1 METIG
6 KILANARER
15 KGISIQDLANTTK
28 IVSRFIVALEDER
41 FEELPGD
48 VYVKGFLR
56 NISDKLGLNSSDVL
70 EIYNLQKSGMLYAPV
85 ESLLKNRTKSIK
97 VEKKD
102 LKIDDSEA
110 LDKDVVND
118 DAISNNKTS
127 DKINLKDNNKTSSEI
142 DAAEQLRGK
151 NQKIKLDKIKERSI
165 EYALKETSKV
175 TSANS
180 SLYSAEQALLVV
192 SRQDLPVFRK
202 RRGFRRRFL
211 LLGLFSLVII
221 LVGLFYIFKDNL
233 NIALPKFGGDNSEIK
248 NDNASVQRSI
258 VDTLAKQNVKEEDII
273 YFKPLGISAT
283 IKFVN
288 IGNIVKG
295 DINGDEF
302 SLSKS
307 SPVIHDLNGNGI
319 DDFRMSLIEVYEDLA
334 TVEIERLIENNVVTN
349 TNAGPL
355 ANDVNNTNNTIIQNV
370 ADNNFGIEMVG
381 DVMYLYRDIE
391 KTSISVDMTAKG
403 FVYVRYFIDSER
415 PATTNLLSGKS
426 LKLKG
431 EDVIMLTLGDAGEIV
446 VNVNGKPVVLGL
458 PGDTVN
464 KTIKWVKNLDDSTK
478 YSLTISD
485 TK

>member
-15 KGISIQDLANTTK
+15 KGISIQDLESTTK
-28 IVSRFIVALEDER
+28 IVSRFIVALEEER
-41 FEELPGD
+41 FDELPGD

-70 EIYNLQKSGMLYAPV
+70 EVYNLQKSGMLYAPV

-102 LKIDDSEA
+102 LKIDD
-110 LDKDVVND
+110 KVNENVINNNNNKID
-118 DAISNNKTS
+118 NISNNKT
-127 DKINLKDNNKTSSEI
+127 DKEI
-142 DAAEQLRGK
+142 DTAEEIRGK
-151 NQKIKLDKIKERSI
+151 NQKIKLDRIKERSI

-175 TSANS
+175 SSVNN

-192 SRQDLPVFRK
+192 SRQDLPVLRRK
-202 RRGFRRRFL
+202 RGFRRRFIL
-211 LLGLFSLVII
+211 FGLFFLVVI
-221 LVGLFYIFKDNL
+221 LGVLFYIFKDDF
-233 NIALPKFGGDNSEIK
+233 NIVLPKFGGDDSEIK
-248 NDNASVQRSI
+248 NDNVSVQRSI

-283 IKFVN
+283 IKFVS

-307 SPVIHDLNGNGI
+307 SPVVHDLNGNGI
-319 DDFRMSLIEVYEDLA
+319 DDFRMSLVEVYEDLA
-334 TVEIERLIENNVVTN
+334 TVEIERLIENNALGNDISLTN
-349 TNAGPL
+349 ETI
-355 ANDVNNTNNTIIQNV
+355 VQNTS
-370 ADNNFGIEMVG
+370 DNNFGIEMVG

-391 KTSISVDMTAKG
+391 KTSINIDMTAKG

-464 KTIKWVKNLDDSTK
+464 KTIKWVKNLNDSTK

>member
-1 METIG
+1 M
-6 KILANARER
+6 
-15 KGISIQDLANTTK
+15 
-28 IVSRFIVALEDER
+28 
-41 FEELPGD
+41 
-48 VYVKGFLR
+48 
-56 NISDKLGLNSSDVL
+56 
-70 EIYNLQKSGMLYAPV
+70 
-85 ESLLKNRTKSIK
+85 
-97 VEKKD
+97 
-102 LKIDDSEA
+102 
-110 LDKDVVND
+110 
-118 DAISNNKTS
+118 
-127 DKINLKDNNKTSSEI
+127 
-142 DAAEQLRGK
+142 
-151 NQKIKLDKIKERSI
+151 
-165 EYALKETSKV
+165 
-175 TSANS
+175 
-180 SLYSAEQALLVV
+180 

-211 LLGLFSLVII
+211 LLGLLSLVVI
-221 LVGLFYIFKDNL
+221 LGVLFYIFRDNI
-233 NIALPKFGGDNSEIK
+233 NIALPKFGGDDSEIK

-283 IKFVN
+283 IKFVS

-302 SLSKS
+302 ALSKS

-334 TVEIERLIENNVVTN
+334 TVEIERLIENNALTNAEALINSTN
-349 TNAGPL
+349 TVNAT
-355 ANDVNNTNNTIIQNV
+355 NTTIVQNV
-370 ADNNFGIEMVG
+370 SNNNFGIEMVG

-431 EDVIMLTLGDAGEIV
+431 EDVIMLTLGDAGEVV

-478 YSLTISD
+478 YSLTVSD